1 MSRVYEA
8 WRRNDAAMSGQAPRA
23 IETAEPSPT
32 ASENA
37 APSTE
42 AQRTGPTPA
51 MPLFPLRESV
61 QGAEAPVSE
70 APAARPS
77 PGEAGPRTR
86 DMPFEEMIRDIALD
100 EQRVNL

>member
-1 MSRVYEA
+1 
-8 WRRNDAAMSGQAPRA
+8 
-23 IETAEPSPT
+23 
-32 ASENA
+32 
-37 APSTE
+37 
-42 AQRTGPTPA
+42 